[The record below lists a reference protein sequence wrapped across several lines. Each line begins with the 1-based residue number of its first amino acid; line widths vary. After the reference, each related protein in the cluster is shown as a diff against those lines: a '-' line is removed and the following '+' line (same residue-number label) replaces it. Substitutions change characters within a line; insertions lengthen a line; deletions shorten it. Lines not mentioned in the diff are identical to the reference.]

1 MEKCSLP
8 FAMHLGNMERN
19 DNINRSKD
27 IRERGDE
34 ATGFRRNMCCFEK
47 LWDIQVEI
55 ERTQMKYET
64 KAQEG
69 DLRDWRGLKL
79 WSRPEAMAEP
89 ERMDEI
95 KGQQVQCRE
104 VCEKVTS
111 LQMRGRKR
119 MKDIKT
125 IWRHASRR

>member
-8 FAMHLGNMERN
+8 FAMHLGDMERN

-34 ATGFRRNMCCFEK
+34 ASGLSNMCCFEK
-47 LWDIQVEI
+47 SWAIQVEI

-69 DLRDWRGLKL
+69 DLRDWRGVKL

-89 ERMDEI
+89 EGMDEI

-104 VCEKVTS
+104 VREKVRP
-111 LQMRGRKR
+111 LQMWGRKR
-119 MKDIKT
+119 MKDIKN